1 MTIPTLGERESESA
15 GQRAKEEDAQF
26 FVKQLGKYETIVDHY
41 KSNPSE
47 ISKNRADLR
56 KVEDELLNLTLDSL
70 QTRFGRGFG
79 QFLYDQKQK
88 ITNDLT
94 KLMLEN

>member
-41 KSNPSE
+41 KSNP
-47 ISKNRADLR
+47 
-56 KVEDELLNLTLDSL
+56 
-70 QTRFGRGFG
+70 
-79 QFLYDQKQK
+79 
-88 ITNDLT
+88 
-94 KLMLEN
+94 